1 LPERIVM
8 PKLLVVDDDRNIRLS
23 LVRTLQPLG
32 YEVHSAESGAQALQ
46 LIESVREFELVLSDW
61 RMAEMNGLELLRKIK
76 EVSEKTIVILMTAYG
91 TIENAVAAMK
101 EGAHDY
107 LTKPFSVEQ
116 IRRTVERAVQVR
128 RQESQ
133 PWSQNSAT
141 APAALA
147 TRSPYYQA
155 LVETAHAAASSDAT
169 LLLTGETG
177 TGKNV
182 LARQIHEWSARR
194 ERTFTIVNCTTLSDP
209 LLESELFGHVKGAFT
224 GAYRDKPGRLEAAD
238 GGTVFLDEVAELPL
252 NLQAKFLRY
261 LQEGC
266 FERVGGQQT
275 TQVDTRIIAATNRK
289 LEEEV
294 ARGCF
299 RADLYYRLNVINLRV
314 PPLRER
320 PEDILSLAEK
330 LLMESATRNG
340 RAQLRFGPDAEAA
353 LVAYSWPGNLRELRN
368 VVERAAVLS
377 RGRII
382 RKEDLSEAVLRT
394 DDIRAADPFPK
405 MTLEAVEQE
414 HIRRILSLSPTLE
427 EAATTL
433 GIGNATL
440 WRKRK
445 RFHMD

>member
-1 LPERIVM
+1 M
-8 PKLLVVDDDRNIRLS
+8 PKLLIVDDDKNIRLS
-23 LVRTLQPLG
+23 LVRTLQPLD
-32 YEVHSAESGAQALQ
+32 YEVHSAESGPQALH
-46 LIESVREFELVLSDW
+46 LIANLPEFDLVLSDW
-61 RMAEMNGLELLRKIK
+61 RMAEMNGLELLKKIK
-76 EVSEKTIVILMTAYG
+76 ETCEKTIVILMTAYG
-91 TIENAVAAMK
+91 TVENAVAAMK
-101 EGAHDY
+101 EGAYDY

-116 IRRTVERAVQVR
+116 IRRTVDRAAEA
-128 RQESQ
+128 RQLRSRFAQ
-133 PWSQNSAT
+133 STAT
-141 APAALA
+141 APPALA
-147 TRSPYYQA
+147 TRSPYYQV
-155 LVETAHAAASSDAT
+155 LLETAYAAASSDAT
-169 LLLTGETG
+169 VLLTGETG

-194 ERTFTIVNCTTLSDP
+194 EGAFTIVNCTTISDP

-224 GAYRDKPGRLEAAD
+224 GAYKDKPGRLEAAD
-238 GGTVFLDEVAELPL
+238 GGTVFLDEIAELPL

-275 TQVDTRIIAATNRK
+275 TQVDTRIIAATNRN

-294 ARGCF
+294 SRGSF

-330 LLMESATRNG
+330 SLMESAIRNR
-340 RAQLRFGPDAEAA
+340 RAQLRFAPEAEAA
-353 LVAYSWPGNLRELRN
+353 LVAHSWPGNLRELSN

-377 RGRII
+377 RGRVI
-382 RKEDLSEAVLRT
+382 RKEDLSEAVFRA
-394 DDIRAADPFPK
+394 DGVRAADPYPK
-405 MTLEAVEQE
+405 VTLEAVEQE
-414 HIRRILSLSPTLE
+414 HIRRILNLSPTLE
-427 EAATTL
+427 EAAATL

-445 RFHMD
+445 RYHMD

>member
-1 LPERIVM
+1 M
-8 PKLLVVDDDRNIRLS
+8 PKLLIVDDDRNIRVS
-23 LVRTLQPLG
+23 LVRTLQSLD
-32 YEVHSAESGAQALQ
+32 YEVHSAESGPQALQ
-46 LIESVREFELVLSDW
+46 LIESVREFDLVLSDW
-61 RMAEMNGLELLRKIK
+61 RMAEMNGLELLKKIK
-76 EVSEKTIVILMTAYG
+76 DACEKTLVILMTAYG
-91 TIENAVAAMK
+91 TIENAVAAVK
-101 EGAHDY
+101 EGAYDY

-116 IRRTVERAVQVR
+116 IRRTIERAA
-128 RQESQ
+128 QEHQQRSQ
-133 PWSQNSAT
+133 LRSRNAAT
-141 APAALA
+141 VPSALA
-147 TRSPYYQA
+147 TRSPYYQT
-155 LVETAHAAASSDAT
+155 LLETAYTAAASDAT
-169 LLLTGETG
+169 VLLTGETG

-294 ARGCF
+294 SRGCF

-320 PEDILSLAEK
+320 PEDILSFADR
-330 LLMESATRNG
+330 LLTESALRNG
-340 RAQLRFGPDAEAA
+340 RAEVRFGPEAEAA
-353 LVAYSWPGNLRELRN
+353 LVAHSWPGNLRELRN
-368 VVERAAVLS
+368 VVERAVVLS
-377 RGRII
+377 RGRVI
-382 RKEDLSEAVLRT
+382 RKEDLSEAVGRSSGL
-394 DDIRAADPFPK
+394 RAAEPHPE

-414 HIRRILSLSPTLE
+414 HIRRVLDLSPTLE
-427 EAATTL
+427 EAAATL

-445 RFHMD
+445 RYHMD

>member
-1 LPERIVM
+1 M
-8 PKLLVVDDDRNIRLS
+8 PKLLIVDDDRNIRLS
-23 LVRTLQPLG
+23 LVRTLQSLD
-32 YEVHSAESGAQALQ
+32 YEVHSAESGPQALQ
-46 LIESVREFELVLSDW
+46 LIESVREFDLVLSDW
-61 RMAEMNGLELLRKIK
+61 RMAKMNGLELLKKIK
-76 EVSEKTIVILMTAYG
+76 DKCENTVIILMTAYG

-101 EGAHDY
+101 EGAYDY

-116 IRRTVERAVQVR
+116 IRRTIERAA
-128 RQESQ
+128 QEHQLRSQ
-133 PWSQNSAT
+133 LRSRNSAT
-141 APAALA
+141 VPAVLA
-147 TRSPYYQA
+147 TRSPYHQA
-155 LVETAHAAASSDAT
+155 LLETAYTAAASDAT
-169 LLLTGETG
+169 VLLTGETG

-294 ARGCF
+294 SRGCF

-320 PEDILSLAEK
+320 PEDILSFADK
-330 LLMESATRNG
+330 LLMESAIRNG
-340 RAQLRFGPDAEAA
+340 RTELRFGPEAEAA
-353 LVAYSWPGNLRELRN
+353 LVAHSWPGNLRELRN
-368 VVERAAVLS
+368 VVERAVVLS

-382 RKEDLSEAVLRT
+382 RKEDLSEAVFRT
-394 DDIRAADPFPK
+394 DGFRAAEPDPK

-414 HIRRILSLSPTLE
+414 HIRRVLDLSPTLE

-445 RFHMD
+445 RYHID

>member
-1 LPERIVM
+1 M
-8 PKLLVVDDDRNIRLS
+8 PKLLIVDDDKNIRLS
-23 LVRTLQPLG
+23 LVRTLQPLD
-32 YEVHSAESGAQALQ
+32 YEVHSAESGPQALH
-46 LIESVREFELVLSDW
+46 LIANLPEFDLVLSDW
-61 RMAEMNGLELLRKIK
+61 RMAEMNGLELLKKIK
-76 EVSEKTIVILMTAYG
+76 ETCEKTIVILMTAYG
-91 TIENAVAAMK
+91 TVENAVAAMK
-101 EGAHDY
+101 EGAYDY

-116 IRRTVERAVQVR
+116 IRRTVERAAEAR
-128 RQESQ
+128 RLRSQ
-133 PWSQNSAT
+133 FPRSTAT
-141 APAALA
+141 APPSLA
-147 TRSPYYQA
+147 TRSPYYQV
-155 LVETAHAAASSDAT
+155 LLETAYAAASSDAT
-169 LLLTGETG
+169 VLLTGETG

-194 ERTFTIVNCTTLSDP
+194 AGTFTIVNCTTLSDP

-224 GAYRDKPGRLEAAD
+224 GAYKDKPGRLEAAD
-238 GGTVFLDEVAELPL
+238 GGTVFLDEIAELPL

-275 TQVDTRIIAATNRK
+275 IQVDTRIIAATNRK

-294 ARGCF
+294 SRGSF

-330 LLMESATRNG
+330 SLMESAIRNR
-340 RAQLRFGPDAEAA
+340 RAQLRFAPEAEAA
-353 LVAYSWPGNLRELRN
+353 LVAHSWPGNLRELSN

-377 RGRII
+377 RGRVI
-382 RKEDLSEAVLRT
+382 RKEDLSEAVLRA
-394 DDIRAADPFPK
+394 DRVRAADPYPK
-405 MTLEAVEQE
+405 VTLEAVEQE
-414 HIRRILSLSPTLE
+414 HIRRILNLSPTLE

-445 RFHMD
+445 RYHMD